1 MTISRRTVRVAA
13 FSLVAAGVLLVSIAA
28 ASSVL
33 FTQTFPS
40 VPNAPPGSITASC
53 SSLQAWDGP
62 VPAGGGSVLFNCTGQ
77 VGAFTVANA
86 PATATPT
93 FTLPTNATDLYV
105 VPAYPSYSGPDSACA
120 SDSSAIP
127 LTNASSV
134 TLSTGGNWDYCI
146 DAAGSLTSFSISW
159 S

>member
-1 MTISRRTVRVAA
+1 MALPRRTFRIAA
-13 FSLVAAGVLLVSIAA
+13 FALVAAGVMLVSVAA

-40 VPNAPPGSITASC
+40 VPNAPPGSIAAGC

-62 VPAGGGSVLFNCTGQ
+62 VPAGGGSILFNCTGQ
-77 VGAFTVANA
+77 VGAFAVANP

-93 FTLPTNATDLYV
+93 FLLPTNATDLYV
-105 VPAYPSYSGPDSACA
+105 VPAYPSYSGPGSACD
-120 SDSSAIP
+120 SDSSAIA
-127 LTNASSV
+127 LINASSV
-134 TLSTGGNWDYCI
+134 TLNTGGSWDYCI
-146 DAAGSLTSFSISW
+146 DAAGSLTSFSVSW